1 VWKVR
6 VVNKENLLKEVPSKG
21 RNRLVVLYRFWG
33 TTKDFIIVDRKI
45 NSPDDVD
52 EVIEA
57 VKDYRVPIIT
67 PEIDEYM
74 KKTYKNAVEMR
85 KDFVKKMRNLIMGD
99 LMMARDI
106 FKVMLPK
113 NELIRESRSVE
124 VVIVYITDV
133 SGAYRTMFIVRTKYM
148 FDDEVEKLRRLLGL
162 GAIVPAN
169 ENVNFVH
176 FRFGRSMYTET
187 KEDYLELLGLL
198 G

>member
-1 VWKVR
+1 MWKVR